1 MMEKERT
8 GYEYSRVVESYH
20 ILAEEF
26 TVRKVLGLGYLGE
39 CVVLLSDLQTH
50 GMERER

>member
-1 MMEKERT
+1 
-8 GYEYSRVVESYH
+8 VVESLD

-26 TVRKVLGLGYLGE
+26 VVKKVLVLGYLGE

-50 GMERER
+50 GMEKER